1 MDMRVTE
8 KSILFA
14 KISPWFVKGSIY
26 TTLALKPNA
35 PQEIVELFEE
45 WNRMVDESDYNDDG
59 IDW

>member
-1 MDMRVTE
+1 MR
-8 KSILFA
+8 
-14 KISPWFVKGSIY
+14 KIEPWLVKGSIY

-35 PQEIVELFEE
+35 PQDIVDLFEE

>member
-1 MDMRVTE
+1 MIDTELSLIMR
-8 KSILFA
+8 
-14 KISPWFVKGSIY
+14 KIEPWLVKGSIY

-35 PQEIVELFEE
+35 PQDIVDLFEE

>member
-8 KSILFA
+8 ESILFA
-14 KISPWFVKGSIY
+14 KISPWLVKGSIY

-35 PQEIVELFEE
+35 PQDIVELFDE
-45 WNRMVDESDYNDDG
+45 WNRMVDESDNNDDG

>member
-1 MDMRVTE
+1 MIDTELSLIMR
-8 KSILFA
+8 
-14 KISPWFVKGSIY
+14 KIEPWLVKGSIY

-35 PQEIVELFEE
+35 PQDIVDLFEK